1 MGTIDGNLTAQTN
14 HKDSSRNQGDNR
26 MTERSIHNRKDEHIH
41 ITLNEQV
48 QGKGISTGFEDYR
61 FEHQALP
68 EISFASIDTS
78 TAFLDKRVKVPF
90 LISSMTGGTTRAH
103 EINRNLASAA
113 EQKGWALGLGSSR
126 VALENKTAAASF
138 QLREQAP
145 TIPIFANIGAVQL
158 NYGYGAEECSE
169 IVRLTGADAIVL
181 HLNSMQE
188 IFQDEGDTDFSGLLI
203 KIAKV
208 ADKLNVPIGVKE
220 VGFGIAPDTCSQLI
234 EAGVQFIDTAGAGGT
249 SWIEVEKYRSQDTI
263 KQRAASAFLDWG
275 IPTARSIEQLSGLP
289 KPPDCLIAS
298 GGITNGVDA
307 AKAIALGAD
316 MAGYGRSILPEAVNS
331 AEALLERF
339 EQLELE
345 LRISMFGIGAMNL
358 EALKNTDRLIRQNA

>member
-1 MGTIDGNLTAQTN
+1 
-14 HKDSSRNQGDNR
+14 
-26 MTERSIHNRKDEHIH
+26 MTDRSIHNRKDEHIH

-48 QGKGISTGFEDYR
+48 QGKGISTGFESYR

-68 EISFASIDTS
+68 EISFDSIDTS
-78 TAFLDKRVKVPF
+78 ATFLKKQVKVPF
-90 LISSMTGGTTRAH
+90 LISSMTGGTPRAH

-113 EQKGWALGLGSSR
+113 EEKGWALGLGSSR

-138 QLREQAP
+138 QLREEAP

-158 NYGYGAEECSE
+158 NYGYGSEECSQ

-188 IFQDEGDTDFSGLLI
+188 IFQDEGDTDFSGLLL

-208 ADKLNVPIGVKE
+208 ADALSVPVGIKE
-220 VGFGIAPDTCSQLI
+220 VGFGIASDTCSQLI

-249 SWIEVEKYRSQDTI
+249 SWIEVEKYRSQNSI

-275 IPTARSIEQLSGLP
+275 LPTAKCVEQLSGLP

-298 GGITNGVDA
+298 GGITNGVEA

-316 MAGYGRSILPEAVNS
+316 MAGYGRSILPEAVDS
-331 AEALLERF
+331 KEALLERF

-345 LRISMFGIGAMNL
+345 LRISMFGIGAQNL
-358 EALKNTDRLIRQNA
+358 EALKNTDRLISQNA